1 MFAPIVATLC
11 YVLDAERRVLLVHR
25 VAKPTDAQYGKYN
38 GIGGK
43 IEAGEDVVSG
53 ARREIREETG
63 LTDVALRLRGTIAWP
78 GFGKNGEDWL
88 GFVFLGHAPEGVTV
102 PDRNDEGE
110 LAFHDVSE
118 LPDLPMNPSDR
129 HWLEYVFSPLDKQF
143 HGVFPYQDGHY
154 VGPGH
159 IEWL

>member
-11 YVLDAERRVLLVHR
+11 YLADTDGKILLVHR
-25 VAKPTDAQYGKYN
+25 IANPADAQYGKYN

-43 IEAGEDVVSG
+43 LEPNEDVASG

-63 LTDVALRLRGTIAWP
+63 LTDVTLQLRGTISWP

-88 GFVFLGHAPEGVTV
+88 GFVFLGRV
-102 PDRNDEGE
+102 PDGAHVPDHNDEGE
-110 LAFHDVSE
+110 LAFHEIAALSH
-118 LPDLPMNPSDR
+118 LPMNPSDQ
-129 HWLEYVFSPLDKQF
+129 HWLPCVFSPLGKQF
-143 HGVFPYQDGHY
+143 HGVFPYRDGKY